1 LHRILIADDERDI
14 RRLLCTVLSEPDREF
29 IEAVDGR
36 EALQIVVAQRPALAI
51 LDWMMPGIDGFEVAH
66 KIRRNPFVANIPII
80 MISARERPYTALV
93 DSLGIHAYIA
103 KPLDLLLLKT
113 TVGAALPTHAE

>member
-1 LHRILIADDERDI
+1 MHRILIADDERDI

-36 EALQIVVAQRPALAI
+36 EALQIVVERRPTLAI

-66 KIRRNPFVANIPII
+66 KIRMNPVVANTPII
-80 MISARERPYTALV
+80 MISARERPLDKSLV
-93 DSLGIHAYIA
+93 DSLGIHAYIE
-103 KPLDLLLLKT
+103 KPMDLAALKSS
-113 TVGAALPTHAE
+113 VGAALPTHY